1 MKLLLLL
8 FYYSCASKIS
18 VNKILKLFKISE
30 TPKKCYVGNSYE
42 EIIEEPIPVSFSKWG
57 VHKRFTP
64 IHELGY
70 EFSIFF
76 ACLNESTEKIRILNH
91 FGKNIFNQQATLCNF
106 RYLKLQNKPPPLS
119 EIFFKFFSFF
129 NLKRSLIWKD

>member
-64 IHELGY
+64 IHELGFK
-70 EFSIFF
+70 FSIFF
-76 ACLNESTEKIRILNH
+76 AYLNRYTTDEK
-91 FGKNIFNQQATLCNF
+91 F
-106 RYLKLQNKPPPLS
+106 RYTACVAFDRHFAPRN
-119 EIFFKFFSFF
+119 FSA
-129 NLKRSLIWKD
+129 I